1 MPARR
6 LVLASASRAR
16 LRLLRDAGLDPVV
29 VVTGVREDGVDPA
42 DVRAAVATL
51 ARRKAEAAARR
62 EPDAL
67 VIGCDSILE
76 RDGAGFGK
84 PRSAAEAAEWWRAMR
99 GKEGALFTGHCV
111 IDTRSGT
118 RAEEVASTVV
128 QFGAPTDAEIDA
140 YVATGEPL
148 QVAGAFTIEGRAG
161 PFVEGVAGDPGTVLG
176 LSLPVLRRL
185 LHRLGVEVVDLWC

>member
-29 VVTGVREDGVDPA
+29 VVTSVREDDVDSA
-42 DVRAAVATL
+42 DVRAAVAAL

-76 RDGAGFGK
+76 RGGTGFGK
-84 PRSAAEAAEWWRAMR
+84 PRSAAEAAAWWRAMR
-99 GKEGALFTGHCV
+99 GTAGALVTGHCV
-111 IDTRSGT
+111 IDARSGAT
-118 RAEEVASTVV
+118 AEEVASTVV
-128 QFGAPTDAEIDA
+128 RFGDPTDAEIDA
-140 YVATGEPL
+140 LVATGEPL
-148 QVAGAFTIEGRAG
+148 HVAGGFTIEGRAA
-161 PFVEGVAGDPGTVLG
+161 PFVEGVDGDPGTVLG